1 MTILSAT
8 SCLSR
13 RQWCAGLVTLLGGLA
28 AGACA
33 TVSPQAERSIGR
45 KEEVLER
52 ETARSALLLRRIL
65 GPIRLTPVTPSRA
78 AVLPSRNRPAG
89 PGTDPGPGGRFDFI
103 KMVEAVG
110 IEPTSGNPRQQASTS
125 LAGYLLR
132 LASRPPNRPGHR
144 SASSCRSRPAPR
156 SRVWSQS
163 PEYDALTRTLVT
175 QSGGRW
181 RVLGRQS

>member
-13 RQWCAGLVTLLGGLA
+13 RQWCAGLVTLLGWLA

-65 GPIRLTPVTPSRA
+65 GPIRLTPVTPQVGRPYYQA
-78 AVLPSRNRPAG
+78 ETALQVLELIQ
-89 PGTDPGPGGRFDFI
+89 DPEGG
-103 KMVEAVG
+103 
-110 IEPTSGNPRQQASTS
+110 STS
-125 LAGYLLR
+125 LKWWR
-132 LASRPPNRPGHR
+132 RWASNPRPETLGNRH
-144 SASSCRSRPAPR
+144 
-156 SRVWSQS
+156 
-163 PEYDALTRTLVT
+163 LHH
-175 QSGGRW
+175 
-181 RVLGRQS
+181 

>member
-65 GPIRLTPVTPSRA
+65 GPIRLTPVTPQVGRPYYQA
-78 AVLPSRNRPAG
+78 ETALQVLELIQ
-89 PGTDPGPGGRFDFI
+89 DPEGG
-103 KMVEAVG
+103 
-110 IEPTSGNPRQQASTS
+110 STS
-125 LAGYLLR
+125 LKWWR
-132 LASRPPNRPGHR
+132 RWASNPRPETLGNRH
-144 SASSCRSRPAPR
+144 
-156 SRVWSQS
+156 
-163 PEYDALTRTLVT
+163 LHH
-175 QSGGRW
+175 
-181 RVLGRQS
+181 